1 MGCLAS
7 LTPAVSAVGGT
18 PPYSWTANGLP
29 AGLTLDAGSGS
40 ISGSLQA
47 AGPLT
52 FTVTVTDSARANAT
66 GLFHIN
72 VGVPPPPPV
81 TLSGLP
87 DSSNPGDQPQV
98 QLSIA
103 SAYPFAI
110 TGQLTLSFAP
120 EVGTGDST
128 IQFVTGGRTVTF
140 TIPAG
145 ATNAQFPVSSLGLQ
159 TGTVAGTITVTA
171 QQLKTGSLD
180 ITPSPAPSISTRVSR
195 AAPVIVSAKLI
206 RNGTGFNIQITGY
219 STAREIT
226 QATFSFKALGAS
238 TLQQSQVT
246 VQLGT
251 LFSAWY
257 QNSAS
262 ITFGSQFLFTQ
273 PFTIQG
279 DATMVAPDT
288 VTLANS
294 LGSSSAAPVN

>member
-1 MGCLAS
+1 MAAL
-7 LTPAVSAVGGT
+7 GGS

-29 AGLTLDAGSGS
+29 AGLALDAGSGL
-40 ISGSLQA
+40 IGGSLQA
-47 AGPLT
+47 AGSLS

-66 GLFHIN
+66 GLFRIN
-72 VGVPPPPPV
+72 VGVPTPPPA

-87 DSSNPGDQPQV
+87 DSSNPGDQPQI
-98 QLSIA
+98 QLIIG

-159 TGTVAGTITVTA
+159 TGTVAGSITVTA
-171 QQLKTGSLD
+171 QLTTGGLD

-195 AAPVIVSAKLI
+195 GAPVVVSAKLI

-226 QATFSFKALGAS
+226 QATFSFKALGAN
-238 TLQQSQVT
+238 TLQQSQIT

-257 QNSAS
+257 QNSTS

-294 LGSSSAAPVN
+294 LGSSAAAPVN